1 MSHCCLTTWS
11 LFGDR
16 WQNNANVNDSKLSCS
31 KKYRPFITIPQWINN
46 TMYSFQN
53 YKFYC
58 ILFSSTDKLNTM
70 FSSGL
75 HLNFSNFKNFELMKR
90 FFLNLKIQA
99 SVNFFKSLRIMLQL
113 LWFFSNIV
121 FINLHI
127 YFNYSF
133 YLYNLI
139 MKFSKYRCMNFYLKV
154 Y

>member
-1 MSHCCLTTWS
+1 MTPHKGLQQTNCSSWQWTDKVSHCCLTTWS

-99 SVNFFKSLRIMLQL
+99 SVIFFKSLGIKCCNYFG
-113 LWFFSNIV
+113 FFPV
-121 FINLHI
+121 
-127 YFNYSF
+127 
-133 YLYNLI
+133 
-139 MKFSKYRCMNFYLKV
+139 
-154 Y
+154 

>member
-16 WQNNANVNDSKLSCS
+16 WQNNANVNDSELSCS
-31 KKYRPFITIPQWINN
+31 KKYRPFITIPHWINN

-75 HLNFSNFKNFELMKR
+75 HLNFSKTLNLWR
-90 FFLNLKIQA
+90 DFFLNLEIQV
-99 SVNFFKSLRIMLQL
+99 SVIFKSLRIKCCNYFG
-113 LWFFSNIV
+113 FFPNIV

-139 MKFSKYRCMNFYLKV
+139 IKFSKYRCMNFYLKV
-154 Y
+154 C